1 MEEFTNILDIFQSS
15 IIKRKKMRKIYL
27 VISVLLIAVL
37 IGCNKKPEVVTLE
50 SGLMFKDDSLGT
62 GREAK
67 ANDLVS
73 IHFKGW
79 MVPAGDSVDLF
90 SDWSNEQNMKM
101 RSLGDSKV
109 RNQPVKYVLN
119 TESFIK
125 GCDEGIVGMKAGGVR
140 TIIIPSKLAYGE
152 KGIGFIPPNTDLK
165 VVVDLLEVKDRI
177 VAKMWDVDSSLFK
190 TTKSGLKYAIIQE
203 GDGPMPEPGKLVTV
217 HYSGY
222 LTDGTMFDSSV
233 ERDEPISFVVG
244 QGQVIPGWDEGLQ
257 LIKKGSKARFIIPPQ
272 LGYGDRPLEKIPAN
286 STLIFDVELVNVQ

>member
-1 MEEFTNILDIFQSS
+1 
-15 IIKRKKMRKIYL
+15 MRKVYL
-27 VISVLLIAVL
+27 IISILLIAVL
-37 IGCNKKPEVVTLE
+37 IGCNKKPEVVKLE

-90 SDWSNEQNMKM
+90 SDWSKEQNMKM

-125 GCDEGIVGMKAGGVR
+125 GCDDGIIGMKVGGVR

-165 VVVDLLEVKDRI
+165 VIVDLLEVKDRI

-190 TTKSGLKYAIIQE
+190 TTKSGLKYAIVQE
-203 GDGPMPEPGKLVTV
+203 
-217 HYSGY
+217 
-222 LTDGTMFDSSV
+222 
-233 ERDEPISFVVG
+233 
-244 QGQVIPGWDEGLQ
+244 
-257 LIKKGSKARFIIPPQ
+257 A
-272 LGYGDRPLEKIPAN
+272 
-286 STLIFDVELVNVQ
+286 STAWIW